1 MNMSISRS
9 LSLLLVGTLAA
20 CAAPDAL
27 TGARCDGVLQV
38 SNGAAL
44 AVEQLYVSPA
54 APANWGQ
61 DRLAPNTLL
70 PGGSFQT
77 RTTTE
82 PQSVR
87 AVFVDGSA
95 VEMTGLDVC
104 ATPRLLIGPGS
115 LQPAT

>member
-1 MNMSISRS
+1 MSMLRGI
-9 LSLLLVGTLAA
+9 SLLLVGALAA
-20 CAAPDAL
+20 CAAP
-27 TGARCDGVLQV
+27 GAPGGGRCDGMLRV

-44 AVEQLYVSPA
+44 AVEQLYVSSA
-54 APANWGQ
+54 APADWGR

-70 PGGSFQT
+70 PGGNFET
-77 RTTTE
+77 RAGTE

-95 VEMTGLDVC
+95 VELTGMDVC
-104 ATPRLLIGPGS
+104 ATPRLLIGPRS